1 MTEIEELDWDGD
13 IEAWH
18 EDGWKA
24 EHPNLLAFVTVE
36 QWVASDADVRRAIDK
51 LHRVLD
57 ARGVAR

>member
-1 MTEIEELDWDGD
+1 M
-13 IEAWH
+13 AN
-18 EDGWKA
+18 
-24 EHPNLLAFVTVE
+24 PNLLAFVTVE